1 MNIVVCV
8 KQVPDTHEVKIDPK
22 TGTLIREGV
31 PSIMNPDDKN
41 ALEEA
46 LRVKD
51 AAMAAAGSGASAGNA
66 NDGPVSVTVVSM
78 GPPQAEAVLREAL
91 CMGAD
96 RAILVGDRAFAGADT
111 LATSK
116 TLAAVMRKLDYDII
130 FAGRQAIDG
139 DTAQV
144 GPEMAEHL
152 GMPQVTYVEKV
163 QVEGVASGKSAGAR
177 LRVTRATEEGHEEVL
192 VGTPVL
198 LTAIKELNQP
208 RYMNIARIF
217 ASAATAVETW
227 SAANLDVDKA
237 EVGLAGSPTRVRK
250 SQAKDAKREGIT
262 VKEPP
267 REAAERVAYMLR
279 EKRFI

>member
-1 MNIVVCV
+1 
-8 KQVPDTHEVKIDPK
+8 
-22 TGTLIREGV
+22 
-31 PSIMNPDDKN
+31 
-41 ALEEA
+41 
-46 LRVKD
+46 
-51 AAMAAAGSGASAGNA
+51 
-66 NDGPVSVTVVSM
+66 
-78 GPPQAEAVLREAL
+78 
-91 CMGAD
+91 MGAD

-116 TLAAVMRKLDYDII
+116 TLSAVMRKIDYDII

-152 GMPQVTYVEKV
+152 GIPQVTYVEKV
-163 QVEGVASGKSAGAR
+163 QVEAVASGKAAGAR
-177 LRVTRATEEGHEEVL
+177 LRVSRATEEGHEEVL

-217 ASAATAVETW
+217 ASASTAVETW
-227 SAANLDVDKA
+227 SAADLDVDKA
-237 EVGLAGSPTRVRK
+237 EVGLTGSPTRVRK
-250 SQAKDAKREGIT
+250 SQAKDAKREGVT
-262 VKEPP
+262 VKDAP